1 MDRFQALQTFFGYAS
16 FRDGQEEL
24 IAHLEAGE
32 DVLGILPTG
41 GGKSLCYQIP
51 AILAPGITV
60 VISPLISLMADQV
73 HALNEA
79 GVPAAFL
86 NSSLSPTQYRTAL
99 SRAANGAYKIIY
111 VAPERLL
118 TDSFL
123 SLCRRVPV
131 GLVAVDEAHCVSQW
145 GQDFRPGYLKIPQF
159 LEALPHRPPVGA
171 FTATATP
178 RVRQDIVRDLAL
190 QNPYCKT
197 TGFDRENLYFA
208 VEHPQHKKEAL
219 LRFLQEH
226 PNKSGIIYCSTRKTV
241 EEVCDLLR
249 SEGIAAT
256 RYHAGLPEEERRLN
270 QEEFL
275 FDRSPVMAA
284 TNAFG
289 MGIDK
294 SNVSFVLHYNMP
306 ASIEAYY
313 QEAGRAG
320 RDGSPAECV
329 LFFHEMDVR
338 THHWLL
344 THSDPNPALTPQQ
357 QQQTLQGQLARL
369 ETMAEYCRTSQCL
382 RRYILHYFG
391 ETAAKPCGRC
401 GNCLEAERHTT
412 TGLPAKKAASFSPE
426 DEALFERLKALRAK
440 LAKQTRHPAFTI
452 FTDATL
458 RDLVRRK
465 PQTPEEFLSVS
476 GVGEKKQKQYGK
488 QFLAAIN
495 PPKAAKVTKAPK
507 TKAADS
513 PSKPR
518 TGAKPSEP
526 HPSAKTGGRRWSP
539 EEETLLLRELQCG
552 VTVEQARLIHCCTA
566 EEVEAH
572 RKHALTLDS
581 PGELGK

>member
-1 MDRFQALQTFFGYAS
+1 MDRYQALQTFFGYSA

-24 IAHLEAGE
+24 IKQLEAGR

-51 AILAPGITV
+51 GILADGVTLV
-60 VISPLISLMADQV
+60 VSPLISLMTDQV
-73 HALNEA
+73 HTLNET
-79 GVPAAFL
+79 GIPAAFL
-86 NSSLSPTQYRTAL
+86 NSSLSPGQYRTAV

-118 TDSFL
+118 TESFL
-123 SLCRRVPV
+123 ALCRQMKV

-145 GQDFRPGYLKIPQF
+145 GQDFRPGYLKIADF
-159 LEALPHRPPVGA
+159 LEKLPNRPPVGA

-178 RVRQDIVRDLAL
+178 RVKADIIRYLKLQD
-190 QNPYCKT
+190 PYCKT
-197 TGFDRENLYFA
+197 TGFDRQNLFFT

-219 LRFLQEH
+219 LSFVRARK
-226 PNKSGIIYCSTRKTV
+226 NRSGIVYCNTRKAV
-241 EEVCDLLR
+241 EETCALLR
-249 SEGIAAT
+249 EDGIPAT
-256 RYHAGLPEEERRLN
+256 RYHAGLPEEERRVN

-275 FDRSPVMAA
+275 FDRAPVMVA

-294 SNVSFVLHYNMP
+294 SNVSYVLHYNMP

-344 THSDPNPALTPQQ
+344 SHAEPNPALTEAQQ
-357 QQQTLQGQLARL
+357 KETLQSQFSRL

-391 ETAAKPCGRC
+391 EIDAAPCGHC
-401 GNCLEAERHTT
+401 GNCQETMRHRT
-412 TGLPAKKAASFSPE
+412 TGLPAKRSGAFTE
-426 DEALFERLKALRAK
+426 EEEALLTKLKALRAA
-440 LAKQTRHPAFTI
+440 LAKKTHHPAFTI

-458 RDLVRRK
+458 RDLVRRR

-476 GVGEKKQKQYGK
+476 GVGEKKQKQYGEA
-488 QFLAAIN
+488 FL
-495 PPKAAKVTKAPK
+495 KLLAKPK
-507 TKAADS
+507 TSEKTPAPA
-513 PSKPR
+513 KPR
-518 TGAKPSEP
+518 AWTA
-526 HPSAKTGGRRWSP
+526 
-539 EEETLLLRELQCG
+539 EEEELLLRELEAG
-552 VTVEQARLIHCCTA
+552 VTIKQAKQIHRCTD
-566 EEVEAH
+566 EEIAAHQCQALLH
-572 RKHALTLDS
+572 RKQNGF
-581 PGELGK
+581 GEKS